1 MSKQLSGDIT
11 TSTFI
16 RFWLVILGFLG
27 VFGLLYLARN
37 AIILTV
43 ISAFLAIALNPP
55 VSAIAK
61 RLPGKSRVG
70 ATALAYIIVVLTLT
84 GFIIT
89 VVPTVIEQ
97 MIRFFKTLPGV
108 IEGVSQQAHWLTDL
122 ISRYGLEQQYNQVL
136 ENIQNQA
143 GKAASDLGGSFLG
156 SVGSVVEGFITTLL
170 LLVLTFLMLV
180 EGPTWMKR
188 LWSLYK
194 NPERRAH
201 HRQLI
206 HKMYRVVT
214 GYVNGQVLISA
225 ISAVC
230 SLVIIVILSA
240 LFDMPANLA
249 IPIAVIVFIAG
260 LIPMFGATIGAIIA
274 GVLLAINDVGAAVI
288 FLIYYFIYQQ
298 IENNFVSPVV
308 QSRAVE
314 ISALTVLVALTIGL
328 SLFGILGGI
337 ISIPI
342 AGCLRVLA
350 LDYLE
355 RNQAK
360 EDSATTKKAV
370 AKK

>member
-27 VFGLLYLARN
+27 VFGILYLARN
-37 AIILTV
+37 AIILV
-43 ISAFLAIALNPP
+43 IIAAFLAVALNPP
-55 VSAIAK
+55 VTAIAK

-70 ATALAYIIVVLTLT
+70 ATALAYTIVVITLI

-89 VVPTVIEQ
+89 VIPTVIEQ

-108 IEGVSQQAHWLTDL
+108 IERVSEQAHWFTNL
-122 ISRYGLEQQYNQVL
+122 ISRYGLEDQYNQVL
-136 ENIQNQA
+136 ENLQNQA

-156 SVGSVVEGFITTLL
+156 SVGSVVEGLITTLL

-180 EGPTWMKR
+180 EGPAWMRR
-188 LWSLYK
+188 LWGLYK
-194 NPERRAH
+194 NPQKRTH

-230 SLVIIVILSA
+230 SLVVIVILSA

-249 IPIAVIVFIAG
+249 IPIAVIIFIAG

-274 GVLLAINDVGAAVI
+274 GLLLAINDIGATII
-288 FLIYYFIYQQ
+288 FLVYYFIYQQ
-298 IENNFVSPVV
+298 VENNLVSPAV

-337 ISIPI
+337 IAIPI

-355 RNQAK
+355 RNQIK
-360 EDSATTKKAV
+360 EPSTTTKATP
-370 AKK
+370 KK

>member
-16 RFWLVILGFLG
+16 RFWLVILGFLA
-27 VFGLLYLARN
+27 VFGILYLARG
-37 AIILTV
+37 AIILIATA
-43 ISAFLAIALNPP
+43 AFLAIALNPP
-55 VSAIAK
+55 VSMIAK

-70 ATALAYIIVVLTLT
+70 ATALAYVIVVITLI
-84 GFIIT
+84 GFIVT
-89 VVPTVIEQ
+89 VIPTVIEQ
-97 MIRFFKTLPGV
+97 MARFFKTLPGV
-108 IEGVSQQAHWLTDL
+108 IESVSRQTHWLNDL
-122 ISRYGLEQQYNQVL
+122 VSRYGLDKQYNQVID
-136 ENIQNQA
+136 NIQNQA
-143 GKAASDLGGSFLG
+143 GSTASDLGGSFLG
-156 SVGSVVEGFITTLL
+156 SVGSVVEGFITMLL

-188 LWSLYK
+188 LWGLYK

-201 HRQLI
+201 HRQLV
-206 HKMYRVVT
+206 HKMYRVIT

-230 SLVIIVILSA
+230 SLVMIVILSA
-240 LFDMPANLA
+240 LFDLPANLA
-249 IPIAVIVFIAG
+249 IPIAVIIFITG

-274 GVLLAINDVGAAVI
+274 GVLLAINDIGAAII
-288 FLIYYFIYQQ
+288 FLVYYFIYQQ
-298 IENNFVSPVV
+298 VENNFVSPVV

-342 AGCLRVLA
+342 AGCLRVLV
-350 LDYLE
+350 LNYLE

-360 EDSATTKKAV
+360 KPLPIKKAS
-370 AKK
+370 ARK